1 MSFSQVPPVTSI
13 GIPRITAGFEEYGRL
28 DLVAHQEVHGG
39 FAALTAGELI
49 GLADRIELRGRGG
62 AGFPFARKV
71 RAVLDSCRRQDLP
84 PVVVVNATEGE
95 PASWKDKAILTRG
108 PHLILD
114 GAALAA
120 AALDAEEIVVG
131 IADDGIGAKS
141 IAAALAERR
150 MPVPTRIVTV
160 PHRFISG
167 EGGALVRGIN
177 GEAHIP
183 PGRKVRS
190 SDNGVM
196 GLPDAAVQ
204 RRDVRPAGDRR
215 PARAVG
221 VQRGRRSRGAG
232 HGHADRRRLG
242 HLAGRGGVPDRDA
255 AVQDPRHVR
264 RRGRARACWSAA
276 TTASGS
282 ARTLPCRSPCRA
294 GPSRRSVARSA
305 PAWSCRSA
313 PGPARWVRSRRSPST
328 WPVNRPASA
337 GRAGWVCPDLARA
350 VTLVALGGSSLDH
363 VRAAAGVVKGR
374 GACSHP
380 DGTARFALSALEVFA
395 RDVEAH
401 ANGDG
406 CGKQVRGILPLPYH
420 SDQGARKLAVDW
432 ARCDGH
438 GLCSAVA
445 PEIIRLDANGFPAF
459 PQTPLPPWLENGAR
473 KAVNVCPALALRLV
487 EASP

>member
-1 MSFSQVPPVTSI
+1 MSSSQLPPVTSI
-13 GIPRITAGFEEYGRL
+13 GIPRITAGFDEYGRL

-39 FAALTAGELI
+39 FAALSSGELI

-62 AGFPFARKV
+62 AGFPFARKL

-84 PVVVVNATEGE
+84 PVIVVNATEGE
-95 PASWKDKAILTRG
+95 PPSWKDKAILTRG

-120 AALDAEEIVVG
+120 AALDAEEIVIG
-131 IADDGIGAKS
+131 IADDGIGQAS
-141 IAAALAERR
+141 LAAALAERR

-196 GLPDAAVQ
+196 GLPTLLSNAETFSQLAIAA
-204 RRDVRPAGDRR
+204 RLGPWEYN
-215 PARAVG
+215 AVG
-221 VQRGRRSRGAG
+221 IPEEPGTVMLTVGGSATAPAVVEC
-232 HGHADRRRLG
+232 ADR
-242 HLAGRGGVPDRDA
+242 HAADRH
-255 AVQDPRHVR
+255 PRHVR
-264 RRGRARACWSAA
+264 RRCRPGILVGGYHGKWI
-276 TTASGS
+276 TAES
-282 ARTLPCRSPCRA
+282 AREVAVSRKGFAEVGGTLGAGMIIPIGSQTCPLGEVAQVVQYLAGESAGQCGPCRL
-294 GPSRRSVARSA
+294 GL
-305 PAWSCRSA
+305 
-313 PGPARWVRSRRSPST
+313 
-328 WPVNRPASA
+328 
-337 GRAGWVCPDLARA
+337 PDLARA
-350 VTLVALGGSSLDH
+350 VTLVALGGSALEN
-363 VRAAAGVVKGR
+363 VRTAAGVVKGR

-380 DGTARFALSALEVFA
+380 DGTSRFALSALEVFA
-395 RDVEAH
+395 RDIEAH
-401 ANGDG
+401 ANGEG

-432 ARCDGH
+432 SRCDGH

-459 PQTPLPPWLENGAR
+459 PQTALPPWLEIGAR
-473 KAVNVCPALALRLV
+473 RAVNVCPALALRLT
-487 EASP
+487 EAGR

>member
-1 MSFSQVPPVTSI
+1 VTFSQVPPVTSI

-196 GLPDAAVQ
+196 GLPTLLSNAETFAQLAIAARLGPWEYNAVGDPEEPGTVILTVGGSATSPAVVECPTGTPLAKILAMCGADVGPGVLVGGYHGKWITADAAMSVTVS
-204 RRDVRPAGDRR
+204 RKGFA
-215 PARAVG
+215 AVG
-221 VQRGRRSRGAG
+221 GTLGAG
-232 HGHADRRRLG
+232 IVLPIGARTCPLGEVAQVTQYLAGESAGQCGPCRLG
-242 HLAGRGGVPDRDA
+242 L
-255 AVQDPRHVR
+255 
-264 RRGRARACWSAA
+264 
-276 TTASGS
+276 
-282 ARTLPCRSPCRA
+282 
-294 GPSRRSVARSA
+294 
-305 PAWSCRSA
+305 
-313 PGPARWVRSRRSPST
+313 
-328 WPVNRPASA
+328 
-337 GRAGWVCPDLARA
+337 PDLARA

-380 DGTARFALSALEVFA
+380 DGTARFALSALDVFV

-406 CGKQVRGILPLPYH
+406 CGKEVRGILPLPYH

-432 ARCDGH
+432 SRCDGH

-487 EASP
+487 EASR

>member
-1 MSFSQVPPVTSI
+1 MTLQQVPPVTSI
-13 GIPRITAGFEEYGRL
+13 GIPRITAGFDEYGRL

-39 FAALTAGELI
+39 FAALSSGELI

-62 AGFPFARKV
+62 AGFPFARKL

-84 PVVVVNATEGE
+84 PVIVVNATEGE
-95 PASWKDKAILTRG
+95 PPSWKDKAILTRG

-120 AALDAEEIVVG
+120 AALDAEEIVIG
-131 IADDGIGAKS
+131 IADDGIGQES
-141 IAAALAERR
+141 LAAALAERR

-196 GLPDAAVQ
+196 GLPTLLSNAETFSQLAIAA
-204 RRDVRPAGDRR
+204 RLGPWEYG
-215 PARAVG
+215 AVG
-221 VQRGRRSRGAG
+221 IPEEPGTLMLTVGGA
-232 HGHADRRRLG
+232 
-242 HLAGRGGVPDRDA
+242 
-255 AVQDPRHVR
+255 
-264 RRGRARACWSAA
+264 S
-276 TTASGS
+276 
-282 ARTLPCRSPCRA
+282 
-294 GPSRRSVARSA
+294 SA
-305 PAWSCRSA
+305 PAVVECPTGTPLIDILTMCGAEVGPGILVGGYHGKWISA
-313 PGPARWVRSRRSPST
+313 EVAMDVTVSRKGFAKVGGTLGAGMIIPIGAQT
-328 WPVNRPASA
+328 CPLGEVAQVTQYLAGESA
-337 GRAGWVCPDLARA
+337 GQCGPCRLGLPDLARQ
-350 VTLVALGGSSLDH
+350 VTLVALGGSALES

-380 DGTARFALSALEVFA
+380 DGTSRFALSALEVFH

-401 ANGDG
+401 SNGEG
-406 CGKQVRGILPLPYH
+406 CGRTVRNVLPLPYH
-420 SDQGARKLAVDW
+420 SDQGARRLAVDW
-432 ARCDGH
+432 SRCDGH

-473 KAVNVCPALALRLV
+473 KAVNVCPALALRLT
-487 EASP
+487 EATR

>member
-1 MSFSQVPPVTSI
+1 MTPQQVPPVTSI
-13 GIPRITAGFEEYGRL
+13 GLPRITAGFDEYGRL
-28 DLVAHQEVHGG
+28 DLITHQKVHGG
-39 FAALTAGELI
+39 FAALTADELV
-49 GLADRIELRGRGG
+49 GLADHIALRGRGG

-71 RAVLDSCRRQDLP
+71 RAVLDSCRRQNLP

-120 AALDAEEIVVG
+120 VALNAGQIVVG
-131 IADDGIGAKS
+131 ITDDGIGANS

-150 MPVPTRIVTV
+150 MPVPVRIVTV

-196 GLPDAAVQ
+196 GLPTLLSNAETFAHLAIAA
-204 RRDVRPAGDRR
+204 RIGPWEYN
-215 PARAVG
+215 AVG
-221 VQRGRRSRGAG
+221 DPDEPGTVMLTVGGSATAPAVVECPTGTPFAKVLAMCGADPGPGVLVGGYHGKWITTEAAMAVAVSRKGFASVGGTLGAG
-232 HGHADRRRLG
+232 IVLPIGSSTCPLGEVAQVTQYLAGESAGQCGPCRLG
-242 HLAGRGGVPDRDA
+242 L
-255 AVQDPRHVR
+255 
-264 RRGRARACWSAA
+264 
-276 TTASGS
+276 
-282 ARTLPCRSPCRA
+282 
-294 GPSRRSVARSA
+294 
-305 PAWSCRSA
+305 
-313 PGPARWVRSRRSPST
+313 
-328 WPVNRPASA
+328 
-337 GRAGWVCPDLARA
+337 PDLARA
-350 VTLVALGGSSLDH
+350 VTLVALGGGALDH

-374 GACSHP
+374 GACTHP

-395 RDVEAH
+395 RDVAAH
-401 ANGDG
+401 AGGEG
-406 CGKQVRGILPLPYH
+406 CGTPVQGILPLPYH
-420 SDQGARKLAVDW
+420 HDRGARRLAVDW
-432 ARCDGH
+432 SRCDGH

-459 PQTPLPPWLENGAR
+459 PQTPLPPWLENSAR
-473 KAVNVCPALALRLV
+473 KAVNVCPALALRLTV
-487 EASP
+487 AP

>member
-1 MSFSQVPPVTSI
+1 VSSQQVPPVTSI
-13 GIPRITAGFEEYGRL
+13 GTPRITAGWDEYGRL
-28 DLVAHQEVHGG
+28 DLLAHQEVHGG
-39 FAALTAGELI
+39 FAALSSGELI

-71 RAVLDSCRRQDLP
+71 RAVLDSCLRQDLP
-84 PVVVVNATEGE
+84 PVIVVNATEGE
-95 PASWKDKAILTRG
+95 PPSWKDKAILTRG

-120 AALDAEEIVVG
+120 AALDAEEIVIG
-131 IADDGIGAKS
+131 IADDGIGQQS
-141 IAAALAERR
+141 LAAALAERR

-196 GLPDAAVQ
+196 GLPTLLSNAETYSQLAIAARLGPWEYNSVGIPEEPGT
-204 RRDVRPAGDRR
+204 VMLTVGGSATAPAVVECPTGTPLIDILTMCGADIG
-215 PARAVG
+215 PGLLVG
-221 VQRGRRSRGAG
+221 GYHGKWMTAEAAKTVTVSRKGFAKAGATLGAG
-232 HGHADRRRLG
+232 MILPIGSTTCPLGEVAQVTQYLAGESAGQCGPCRLG
-242 HLAGRGGVPDRDA
+242 L
-255 AVQDPRHVR
+255 
-264 RRGRARACWSAA
+264 
-276 TTASGS
+276 
-282 ARTLPCRSPCRA
+282 
-294 GPSRRSVARSA
+294 
-305 PAWSCRSA
+305 
-313 PGPARWVRSRRSPST
+313 
-328 WPVNRPASA
+328 
-337 GRAGWVCPDLARA
+337 PDLARA
-350 VTLVALGGSSLDH
+350 VTLVALGGSALES

-401 ANGDG
+401 AVGEG

-420 SDQGARKLAVDW
+420 ADQGARKLAVDW
-432 ARCDGH
+432 SRCDGH

-445 PEIIRLDANGFPAF
+445 PEIIRLDANGFPSF
-459 PQTPLPPWLENGAR
+459 PQTPLPPWLENSAR
-473 KAVNVCPALALRLV
+473 KAVNVCPALALRLTV
-487 EASP
+487 AP

>member
-1 MSFSQVPPVTSI
+1 MSAQQVPPVTSI
-13 GIPRITAGFEEYGRL
+13 GIPRITAGFDEYGRL
-28 DLVAHQEVHGG
+28 DLLAHQEVHGG
-39 FAALTAGELI
+39 FAALSSGELI

-120 AALDAEEIVVG
+120 AALDAEEIVIG
-131 IADDGIGAKS
+131 IADDGIGQAS
-141 IAAALAERR
+141 LAAALAERR

-190 SDNGVM
+190 SDNGVD
-196 GLPDAAVQ
+196 GLPTLLSNAETYSQLAIAARLGPWEYNSVGIGEEPGTVMLTVGGSATAPAVIECPTGTPLIDILTMCGA
-204 RRDVRPAGDRR
+204 DVGPGLLVGGYHGKWMSAEAAMTVTVSRKGFAAAG
-215 PARAVG
+215 ATL
-221 VQRGRRSRGAG
+221 GAG
-232 HGHADRRRLG
+232 MILPIGSTTCPLGEVAQVTQYLAGESAGQCGPCRLG
-242 HLAGRGGVPDRDA
+242 L
-255 AVQDPRHVR
+255 
-264 RRGRARACWSAA
+264 
-276 TTASGS
+276 
-282 ARTLPCRSPCRA
+282 
-294 GPSRRSVARSA
+294 
-305 PAWSCRSA
+305 
-313 PGPARWVRSRRSPST
+313 
-328 WPVNRPASA
+328 
-337 GRAGWVCPDLARA
+337 PDLARA
-350 VTLVALGGSSLDH
+350 VTLVALGGSALEN

-401 ANGDG
+401 ANGEG

-420 SDQGARKLAVDW
+420 ADQGARKLAVDW

-473 KAVNVCPALALRLV
+473 KAVNVCPALALRLT
-487 EASP
+487 EAGK